1 MLTNAQIDELRK
13 KIVPI
18 LLPYGVQSVALFGSI
33 VHGRESAGDV
43 DILVKLKPPSE
54 RAALGFFTWVKIE
67 EHLRQE
73 LGMPVDLVSE
83 EGLSPYIRPY
93 ADEQKVVLYESE
105 E

>member
-18 LLPYGVQSVALFGSI
+18 LLPYGVQRVVLFGSI
-33 VHGRESAGDV
+33 VRDRESAGDI
-43 DILVKLKPPSE
+43 DILVKLKPPGE

-67 EHLRQE
+67 ERLKRE
-73 LGMPVDLVSE
+73 LSMPVDLVSE

-93 ADEQKVVLYESE
+93 ADEEKVVLYESE
-105 E
+105 A